1 MQINCEK
8 IKCLIEL
15 SINFEEADEI
25 LSRYTPF
32 HSDKEKIAYLYGM
45 FDCGIV
51 DRNINDI
58 HTDYVALLTSIINKK
73 WM

>member
-1 MQINCEK
+1 MNRKK

-15 SINFEEADEI
+15 STNFEKADEI
-25 LSRYTPF
+25 LSKYTPF

-45 FDCGIV
+45 FDCEIV
-51 DRNINDI
+51 DQNINDI
-58 HTDYVALLTSIINKK
+58 HTDYVTLLTSIINKK